1 MTRRDPSGGGPQ
13 DDNRTAQ
20 DDKRTAASA
29 QDAVVVQDDK
39 PVGLGVRYLGDGEFI
54 PGVPARDLS
63 ADEAWLWRSVLISP
77 TGRRLY
83 AAVAATVKA
92 EVEADV

>member
-1 MTRRDPSGGGPQ
+1 MKTDKLVREPEILRSAQ
-13 DDNRTAQ
+13 DDNGGR
-20 DDKRTAASA
+20 AAT
-29 QDAVVVQDDK
+29 QDDK
-39 PVGLGVRYLGDGEFI
+39 PVGLGVRYLGNGEFI